1 MSMSDPVSWLMI
13 EPGWRVDAADRDEVG
28 RVLEVTGD
36 SSSDIFDGLAIAS
49 SLFDAPRY
57 VPSEQVGEIV
67 EGHVRLKLDSAAIE
81 RLPKF
86 KEPPVEEQIEP
97 VKPSPGERIEGAVV
111 PPVTHPR
118 SIPLLRRILL
128 WFGIAGR
135 R

>member
-1 MSMSDPVSWLMI
+1 MADPVSWLMI
-13 EPGWRVDAADRDEVG
+13 EPGWRVEAADGAEVG

-36 SSSDIFDGLAIAS
+36 SSADIFDGLAIAS
-49 SLFDAPRY
+49 SMFKQPRY

-67 EGHVRLKLDSAAIE
+67 DGRIRLKLDRAAIE
-81 RLPKF
+81 GLTEF
-86 KEPPVEEQIEP
+86 EQPPVEEEIEP
-97 VKPSPGERIEGAVV
+97 EKASRVARIESAVTD
-111 PPVTHPR
+111 PGTRPT